1 MCNKM
6 LHIYVNTK
14 IVLFMKR
21 LFLLLSLPVF
31 IFSACKKQVTEVRQV
46 DQAFS
51 AVYTIN
57 PSDWKT
63 TNNGQSYS
71 AELDVPELDNA
82 VYQDGAVLA
91 YLSFSGTSY
100 YEALPQVFDGITY
113 GAIHGNGYV
122 SIDMGAIDGGN
133 INPPGQPVSAKII
146 LIDATRL
153 ALKKDVNLRD
163 IQAVE
168 RAFNIN

>member
-1 MCNKM
+1 
-6 LHIYVNTK
+6 
-14 IVLFMKR
+14 MKR
-21 LFLLLSLPVF
+21 LFLLLSLPLF
-31 IFSACKKQVTEVRQV
+31 IFSSCKKEVTEVKQV

-63 TNNGQSYS
+63 SNAGKSYS
-71 AELDVPELDNA
+71 VEFDVPELDNTM
-82 VYQDGAVLA
+82 YQNGAVLV

-113 GAIHGNGYV
+113 GAVHGSGYV
-122 SIDMGAIDGGN
+122 NVDMSAIDGGT
-133 INPPGQPVSAKII
+133 ITPPGQPVSAKII
-146 LIDATRL
+146 LIDATKL
-153 ALKKDVNLRD
+153 ALRKDVNLKD

-168 RAFNIN
+168 KAFNIH